1 MIYAATLLTLSKPV
15 QTPINTFKLALQK
28 KQQQIGLWLSLAD
41 SYATEISAG
50 AGFDWLL
57 IDGEHA
63 PNDLRSVLQQLQTIA
78 AYPNVHPIARL
89 PMGHGHVGEMLVK
102 QYLDLGVTTL
112 LIPMV
117 DTASQ
122 AAALVRA
129 ARYPQD
135 DGQGGIRGMAGARAS
150 SFGRYPR
157 YAHEANA
164 QVCVLV
170 QAESQTALDNLDAIA
185 AVDGVDG
192 VFIGPAD
199 LSASMGYVGQLTHP
213 VVQAAIVD
221 AIVRINKAGKAAGI
235 LATDEAL
242 AKQYL
247 DLGALFVAVGLDA
260 SLLAKHT
267 SALAARFKTTQH
279 NLPAGSLD

>member
-1 MIYAATLLTLSKPV
+1 M
-15 QTPINTFKLALQK
+15 QTPINPFKLALQNR
-28 KQQQIGLWLSLAD
+28 QPQIGLWLSLAN
-41 SYATEISAG
+41 SYPTEICAG

-78 AYPNVHPIARL
+78 GYPECHAIARL

-102 QYLDLGVTTL
+102 QYLDLGATTL

-122 AAALVRA
+122 AQALVRA

-135 DGQGGIRGMAGARAS
+135 DGKGGIRGMAGARAS
-150 SFGRYPR
+150 GFGRYPR
-157 YAHEANA
+157 YAIEANA
-164 QVCVLV
+164 QVCLLV

-185 AVDGVDG
+185 AVEGVDG

-199 LSASMGYVGQLTHP
+199 LSASMGYVGQLAHP
-213 VVQAAIVD
+213 AVQAAIVD
-221 AIVRINKAGKAAGI
+221 AVGHINRAGKAAGI

-247 DLGALFVAVGLDA
+247 ELGALFVAVGLDA
-260 SLLAKHT
+260 TLLAQHT
-267 SALAARFKTTQH
+267 SALAGRFKPLRKTS
-279 NLPAGSLD
+279 AESSLYSSTARPI

>member
-1 MIYAATLLTLSKPV
+1 M
-15 QTPINTFKLALQK
+15 QTPINAFKLALQN

-78 AYPNVHPIARL
+78 AYPHTHPIARL

-135 DGQGGIRGMAGARAS
+135 DGEGGIRGMAGARAAR
-150 SFGRYPR
+150 FGRYPR

-170 QAESQTALDNLDAIA
+170 QAETQTALENLDEIA
-185 AVDGVDG
+185 AVEGVDG

-213 VVQAAIVD
+213 VVQAAIGD
-221 AIVRINKAGKAAGI
+221 AIKRINKAGKAAGI
-235 LATDEAL
+235 LATDEVL

-260 SLLAKHT
+260 SLLAMHT
-267 SALAARFKTTQH
+267 SALAARFKTPQ
-279 NLPAGSLD
+279 NSLPAGSLY

>member
-1 MIYAATLLTLSKPV
+1 M
-15 QTPINTFKLALQK
+15 QTPINPFKLALKNRQP
-28 KQQQIGLWLSLAD
+28 QIGLWLSLAN
-41 SYATEISAG
+41 SYPAEICAG
-50 AGFDWLL
+50 AGFDWLM

-78 AYPNVHPIARL
+78 AYPTCHAIARL

-117 DTASQ
+117 DTAEQ
-122 AAALVRA
+122 AQALVRA

-135 DGQGGIRGMAGARAS
+135 DGKGGIRGMAGARAS
-150 SFGRYPR
+150 RFGRYPR

-164 QVCVLV
+164 QVCLLV

-185 AVDGVDG
+185 AVEGIDG

-199 LSASMGYVGQLTHP
+199 LSASMGFVGQLTHP
-213 VVQAAIVD
+213 TVQAAMVD
-221 AIVRINKAGKAAGI
+221 AIHRINRAGKAAGI
-235 LATDEAL
+235 LSADEGL

-247 DLGALFVAVGLDA
+247 ELGALFVAVGLDA
-260 SLLAKHT
+260 NLLARHT
-267 SALAARFKTTQH
+267 SALAARFKPLQKTAPDG
-279 NLPAGSLD
+279 NLY

>member
-1 MIYAATLLTLSKPV
+1 M
-15 QTPINTFKLALQK
+15 QTPINPFKLALQN
-28 KQQQIGLWLSLAD
+28 KQAQIGLWLSLAN
-41 SYATEISAG
+41 SYPTEICAG
-50 AGFDWLL
+50 AGFDWLV

-63 PNDLRSVLQQLQTIA
+63 PNDLQSVLQQLQTIA
-78 AYPNVHPIARL
+78 AYPACHAIARL

-102 QYLDLGVTTL
+102 QYLDLGATTL

-122 AAALVRA
+122 ARAMVRA

-135 DGQGGIRGMAGARAS
+135 DGKGGIRGMAGARAS
-150 SFGRYPR
+150 RFGRYPR
-157 YAHEANA
+157 YAVEANA
-164 QVCVLV
+164 QVCLLV
-170 QAESQTALDNLDAIA
+170 QAESQTALDNLDEIA

-199 LSASMGYVGQLTHP
+199 LSASMGFVGQLTHP
-213 VVQAAIVD
+213 TVQAAIVD
-221 AIVRINKAGKAAGI
+221 AIGRINRAGKAAGI
-235 LATDEAL
+235 LSADEVL

-267 SALAARFKTTQH
+267 SALAARFKSTQITLPSG
-279 NLPAGSLD
+279 NLY

>member
-1 MIYAATLLTLSKPV
+1 M
-15 QTPINTFKLALQK
+15 QTPLNPFKLALQN
-28 KQQQIGLWLSLAD
+28 KQPQIGLWLSLAD

-78 AYPNVHPIARL
+78 AYPATHAIARV
-89 PMGHGHVGEMLVK
+89 PMGHGRVGEMLIK

-112 LIPMV
+112 LVPMV
-117 DTASQ
+117 DTAEQ
-122 AAALVRA
+122 AAAVVRA
-129 ARYPQD
+129 ARYPQVND
-135 DGQGGIRGMAGARAS
+135 EPGLGGIRGMAGARAS
-150 SFGRYPR
+150 RFGRYPN
-157 YAHEANA
+157 YALEANA

-170 QAESQTALDNLDAIA
+170 QAETQTALDNLGAIA

-213 VVQAAIVD
+213 VVQAAIAA
-221 AIVRINKAGKAAGI
+221 AIARITQAGKAAGI

-247 DLGALFVAVGLDA
+247 AWGALFVAVGLDA

-267 SALAARFKTTQH
+267 SALAARFKR
-279 NLPAGSLD
+279 L